1 MGNPEA
7 DNQDKRRSAA
17 AAPEAGNV
25 ASARP
30 DSLVMRGEGTDT
42 AGRPEA
48 QAPALRWRRAFPDE
62 NAQIGALRRWLEW
75 LLPPCPGRDDL
86 VSVAVELSTNA
97 VRHTASGRGGQ
108 FAVEVIW
115 SVRMT
120 RVAVYDGGAP
130 NGPRVIED
138 PLRED
143 GRGLLMVNTL
153 SVRRGVSGNAQGR
166 VVWADMLWTG
176 PGGPGQPEFPD
187 GFATAI
193 REAEPGLARRYP
205 GVLTQFVQGLDDERA
220 GLWRRRRPAGHG

>member
-220 GLWRRRRPAGHG
+220 GL